1 MKPKLLTI
9 LNFISVL
16 ITLFVSYYTQAIQL
30 NGNTMGSLS
39 DEYYNLFT
47 PAGYAFA
54 IWGVIY
60 LGLLAFSGYQ
70 IYQAFGPK
78 NDLKFL
84 QQTNLWFVIANLAN
98 AAWVIV
104 WLYEYTGLSIF
115 FMLLILFSLI
125 KIILNTNMER
135 WDAPLKIIAFSWWPI
150 CFYAGWIAVATIA
163 NISAYLAKIG
173 WDGAIFTEI
182 QWTIIMIIGA
192 TFLNIIIIYTRNMR
206 EFAAVGIWALFAI
219 FMRHNSEENLI
230 AYIALGGAILI
241 GINIAYHGFVN
252 RKQNPMYRLMK

>member
-84 QQTNLWFVIANLAN
+84 
-98 AAWVIV
+98 
-104 WLYEYTGLSIF
+104 
-115 FMLLILFSLI
+115 
-125 KIILNTNMER
+125 
-135 WDAPLKIIAFSWWPI
+135 
-150 CFYAGWIAVATIA
+150 
-163 NISAYLAKIG
+163 
-173 WDGAIFTEI
+173 
-182 QWTIIMIIGA
+182 
-192 TFLNIIIIYTRNMR
+192 
-206 EFAAVGIWALFAI
+206 
-219 FMRHNSEENLI
+219 
-230 AYIALGGAILI
+230 
-241 GINIAYHGFVN
+241 
-252 RKQNPMYRLMK
+252 